1 MITRLAGQ
9 IITQT
14 INNKNDNNDNCT
26 SKSSDI
32 EASKTSLSPLPV
44 LTSTSNDTKNSS
56 IYDNF
61 IPKVNFPFLV
71 LLASGTNLT

>member
-9 IITQT
+9 VITQT
-14 INNKNDNNDNCT
+14 INNKNDYNDNCT

-32 EASKTSLSPLPV
+32 EASKTALSPLPV
-44 LTSTSNDTKNSS
+44 ITSTSNDTKNSS
-56 IYDNF
+56 LHDNF